1 MIEFAG
7 ELQMTA
13 SKTIDSASIVMIRLY
28 VSPDFDLDM
37 SRLYLKV
44 TMVDEHFADM
54 DAATTLQ
61 QSEVLTKT
69 LSMRAPGEIYLVDTS
84 EPSVHIESS
93 HRRRR
98 VKVEL
103 KFHDLPEAFVTNAPA
118 LSFCV

>member
-28 VSPDFDLDM
+28 VSPDFDLEL

-69 LSMRAPGEIYLVDTS
+69 LSMRAPGEIYLIDTL

-93 HRRRR
+93 HRRR

-103 KFHDLPEAFVTNAPA
+103 KFHDLPEAFVTRGPA